1 RVRLLPAGPNLG
13 GVPNFMRTFR
23 DCRGRYVA
31 LLDGD
36 DYWTNPQKLQLQVD
50 FLDSHPKIA
59 ICFHNATAIEEGTGA
74 SGLYCP
80 PDQKRISTI
89 ADLWVRNFIPT
100 CSAVVRRALVPELP
114 EWFRTATFGD
124 WPLYVLYALRGDI
137 AYLPEVMAT
146 YRVHRGGA
154 WSGQ

>member
-1 RVRLLPAGPNLG
+1 
-13 GVPNFMRTFR
+13 
-23 DCRGRYVA
+23 
-31 LLDGD
+31 
-36 DYWTNPQKLQLQVD
+36 VD

-154 WSGQ
+154 WSGQTGTQQLTSVIAMCKVFLRQLGAPHREALRAKISWCYSALAKHY